1 MLRAAPELVK
11 LDKPAS
17 SGPKISQ
24 IPKIRFRFS
33 SRISVSEMQLP
44 DLISESLPI
53 FTFQPAA
60 SVFLDAALKT
70 ESKNTDSHN

>member
-24 IPKIRFRFS
+24 TPKMRFRFS
-33 SRISVSEMQLP
+33 SQISVSEMQLP
-44 DLISESLPI
+44 DLILESLPLYRVVKKE
-53 FTFQPAA
+53 AG
-60 SVFLDAALKT
+60 V
-70 ESKNTDSHN
+70 